1 MNLSK
6 FLQSGHKGTLLSA
19 FIYSDM
25 SFMVWVLMGPL
36 VVFIADDL
44 NLTESQQYTLVT
56 IPLLAGV
63 LFRIPIGILVD
74 HFAPK
79 RTGLIAQLIVILV
92 LLFAFLSNIN
102 SISGVYIVAI
112 TLGLAGKRVR

>member
-1 MNLSK
+1 MNITK

-36 VVFIADDL
+36 VIFIAEDL
-44 NLTESQQYTLVT
+44 NLTEAQQYTLVS

-63 LFRIPIGILVD
+63 LFRIPVGILVD

-79 RTGLIAQLIVILV
+79 RTGLVAQLIVIVV
-92 LLFAFLSNIN
+92 LLLAFL
-102 SISGVYIVAI
+102 
-112 TLGLAGKRVR
+112 